1 MREKLSSPT
10 IEMHEYADSV
20 SGTDVITARHSRSRF
35 AAAAAEDGYIQFG
48 IGKTYK
54 LKNDSDLE
62 AYNDVLNRHFI
73 KNN

>member
-35 AAAAAEDGYIQFG
+35 AAAAAEDGYMQFSSG
-48 IGKTYK
+48 RIYK
-54 LKNDSDLE
+54 LKNESDLE
-62 AYNDVLNRHFI
+62 AYNDVLKKHLI